1 MGRKR
6 SNKNYFTLET
16 EAQIIKYNNTKDD
29 ELRSKIYKEH
39 IHYPF
44 FKLTQNI
51 IHRYKFY
58 NTEVDNIEHLQHEV
72 ITFLLSKIHLFDESK
87 GTKAYSYFGTI
98 TKNYLIQYNRKNYNK
113 KISHVDTTILNS
125 NKDHSYN
132 MDDEQLDLYDYMDAY
147 TDFCSDNLY
156 KLFEDEYQIRI
167 ADAVLE
173 IFRKRG
179 YIQNFNK
186 KALYIFVKEIIDV
199 PTTHITPVVRVLKAV
214 FYSGLE
220 KYLSSKEIAFEIEN
234 S

>member
-1 MGRKR
+1 MGRKK

-16 EAQIIKYNNTKDD
+16 EAKIIEYNNTKD
-29 ELRSKIYKEH
+29 EEVRSKIYKDH

-113 KISHVDTTILNS
+113 KISHLDTSAIVS
-125 NKDHSYN
+125 NINHSYN
-132 MDDEQLDLYDYMDAY
+132 MDEEQIDLHDYIDAFTKY
-147 TDFCSDNLY
+147 STDNLY
-156 KLFEDEYQIRI
+156 KLFSSEEDIRI
-167 ADAVLE
+167 EDAVLE

-179 YIQNFNK
+179 NIENFNK

-199 PTTHITPVVRVLKAV
+199 QTIQITPVVKVLKSV
-214 FYSGLE
+214 FYSGIKDYLE
-220 KYLSSKEIAFEIEN
+220 NKIIHFEIEKN
-234 S
+234 

>member
-1 MGRKR
+1 MGRKK
-6 SNKNYFTLET
+6 SDKNYFTLET
-16 EAQIIKYNNTKDD
+16 EAKIIEYNNTKDS
-29 ELRSKIYKEH
+29 EVRSQIYKDH

-113 KISHVDTTILNS
+113 KITHVDTSVIQS
-125 NKDHSYN
+125 NTNYSYV
-132 MDDEQLDLYDYMDAY
+132 MDNEELDLHDYIDAFTVY
-147 TDFCSDNLY
+147 ATDNLY
-156 KLFEDEYQIRI
+156 KLFDDEYSIKI
-167 ADAVLE
+167 ADAILE

-179 YIQNFNK
+179 FIQNFNK
-186 KALYIFVKEIIDV
+186 KALYIFVKEIVDV
-199 PTTHITPVVRVLKAV
+199 PTTHITPVVRVLKKV

-220 KYLSSKEIAFEIEN
+220 NYIQFKEISFELEN

>member
-1 MGRKR
+1 MGRKK

-16 EAQIIKYNNTKDD
+16 EAKIIEYNNTKD
-29 ELRSKIYKEH
+29 EEVRSKIYKDH

-113 KISHVDTTILNS
+113 KISHLDTSAIVS
-125 NKDHSYN
+125 NINHSYN
-132 MDDEQLDLYDYMDAY
+132 MDEEQIDLHDY
-147 TDFCSDNLY
+147 
-156 KLFEDEYQIRI
+156 I
-167 ADAVLE
+167 
-173 IFRKRG
+173 
-179 YIQNFNK
+179 
-186 KALYIFVKEIIDV
+186 
-199 PTTHITPVVRVLKAV
+199 
-214 FYSGLE
+214 GLN
-220 KYLSSKEIAFEIEN
+220 N